1 MLNFA
6 FMKWLCLVLLSF
18 TISAVSAQEKFLELT
33 IEPKTQDEKSLKKFS
48 VMVVTTDG
56 AIFEIESKRKKS
68 TFFLPAGEFYKLK
81 VIKDGYYKS
90 HLEIDLKKAPDSGEA
105 SEKLTL
111 EPKLISSEKTQP
123 TTIRK
128 YKYEPRYAKM
138 IRVFDEE

>member
-1 MLNFA
+1 
-6 FMKWLCLVLLSF
+6 MKWLFFVLLFF
-18 TISAVSAQEKFLELT
+18 TINTVDAQEKFLELT
-33 IEPKTQDEKSLKKFS
+33 IEPKTQVEKSLKKFS

-56 AIFEIESKRKKS
+56 AIFEIEAKRKKA

-90 HLEIDLKKAPDSGEA
+90 HLEIDLKEAPTTGTK
-105 SEKLTL
+105 SESLTL
-111 EPKLISSEKTQP
+111 KPELISSEEMQP

-128 YKYEPRYAKM
+128 YRYEPRYAKM

>member
-1 MLNFA
+1 
-6 FMKWLCLVLLSF
+6 MKWVCLILLFF
-18 TISAVSAQEKFLELT
+18 TIHLVGAQEKFLELT
-33 IEPKTQDEKSLKKFS
+33 IEPKTQADKSLKGFS
-48 VMVVTTDG
+48 VIVITTEG

-68 TFFLPAGEFYKLK
+68 TFYLPSGESYKLK
-81 VIKDGYYKS
+81 IVKDGYYKS
-90 HLEIDLKKAPDSGEA
+90 HLEIGLKEAPESESK

-111 EPKLISSEKTQP
+111 KPELISSEMTQP

>member
-6 FMKWLCLVLLSF
+6 FMKWLSLVLLF
-18 TISAVSAQEKFLELT
+18 FVINAVNSQEKFLELT

-56 AIFEIESKRKKS
+56 AIFEIETKRKKA

-81 VIKDGYYKS
+81 VIKDDYFKS
-90 HLEIDLKKAPDSGEA
+90 HLEIDLKDAPTTGKK
-105 SEKLTL
+105 SESLTL
-111 EPKLISSEKTQP
+111 EPELISSEKTQS

-128 YKYEPRYAKM
+128 YKYEARYAKM